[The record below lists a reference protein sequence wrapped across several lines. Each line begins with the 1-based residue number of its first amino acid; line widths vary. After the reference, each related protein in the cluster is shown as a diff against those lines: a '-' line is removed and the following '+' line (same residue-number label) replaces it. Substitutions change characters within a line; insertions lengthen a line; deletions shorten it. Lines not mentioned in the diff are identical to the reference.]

1 MKEKTTQKL
10 LRRVNRQT
18 LVPSGP
24 CPAPGSTPVESS
36 PTPWQRRAML
46 QQQHFTSVLSCS
58 AELGVTMA
66 ATSAVGSGG
75 RT

>member
-24 CPAPGSTPVESS
+24 CPAPGSTPVEWS
-36 PTPWQRRAML
+36 PWQRWAML

-66 ATSAVGSGG
+66 ATLAVGSGG